1 MKKILLILLFV
12 FTLSGCELAF
22 EEPESIDDTEVEN
35 DALTQ
40 EEIES
45 LIEDAIDERESY
57 YMSEEDLTVLI
68 QSLIPSTL
76 SEDEIITIV
85 SSHVPTDLTETE
97 IEALITS
104 LLPEDRYETLYD
116 ATSLEDII
124 TDILESTRES
134 MVGVRNIQTEGGSSG
149 SGVIYKRDLNTLEG
163 QPHTYYVVTNHHVI
177 EDYESLEIVYE
188 KNGLL
193 YDIPFENI
201 TFLGSDAS
209 LDVAVLTFTSEK
221 NFTPIEFTDSYELEI
236 GELVFAVGNPLG
248 FTYYGTATMGIVSGT
263 SRFMSSGDFSSTV
276 IQHDASISPGNSG
289 GALLDIN
296 GKLIG
301 INNMKIDQDQAA
313 NLGFAI
319 PSNTV
324 ERAISEIEDI
334 GEVIRP
340 FLGISSQVYYSGCDQ
355 ERGACIET
363 LVEGGVAENTDL
375 QVGDI
380 ITGFKYE
387 NDTEFM
393 EVYNFNNLLEYIINS
408 QVGDRVII
416 RYIRDETT
424 YETNVVTLDVRPEE
438 ETTE

>member
-1 MKKILLILLFV
+1 MKKILLLLFLV
-12 FTLSGCELAF
+12 FTLSGCEFAF
-22 EEPESIDDTEVEN
+22 EETDGINDTPTEN
-35 DALTQ
+35 DPLTQ
-40 EEIES
+40 EEIEA

-57 YMSEEDLTVLI
+57 YMSEEDLAALI
-68 QSLIPSTL
+68 ETLIPSTL
-76 SEDEIITIV
+76 TEEEIITIIT
-85 SSHVPTDLTETE
+85 SYVPTDLTENE
-97 IEALITS
+97 LEALIST
-104 LLPEDRYETLYD
+104 LLPEDRYQTVYD
-116 ATSLEDII
+116 ASTVEDII
-124 TDILESTRES
+124 IFVLESTRES
-134 MVGVRNIQTEGGSSG
+134 IVGVRNIQTEGGSSG
-149 SGVIYKRDLNTLEG
+149 SGVIYKQDMNPLEG

-177 EDYESLEIVYE
+177 ENYESLEIVYE

-193 YDIPFENI
+193 FDIPFEDI

-209 LDVAVLTFTSEK
+209 LDVAVLTFTSAK
-221 NFTPIEFTDSYELEI
+221 NFTPIEFADSYDLAL

-263 SRFMSSGDFSSTV
+263 SRFMSSGEFSSTV

-301 INNMKIDQDQAA
+301 INHMKIDQAQAA
-313 NLGFAI
+313 NIGFAI

-324 ERAISEIEDI
+324 ERAIDEIEDI

-355 ERGACIET
+355 ERGACVET
-363 LVEGGVAENTDL
+363 LVEGGVAENTEL

-408 QVGDRVII
+408 RVGDRVII
-416 RYIRDETT
+416 RYIRDDVT
-424 YETNVVTLDVRPEE
+424 YESSVATLDVRPEE
-438 ETTE
+438 ETNE

>member
-12 FTLSGCELAF
+12 FTLSGCDFAF
-22 EEPESIDDTEVEN
+22 EDADTTDQTPAEDET
-35 DALTQ
+35 LTQ
-40 EEIES
+40 EEIEA

-57 YMSEEDLTVLI
+57 YMSEEDLTTLI
-68 QSLIPSTL
+68 ESLIPSTL
-76 SEDEIITIV
+76 SEEEIITIV
-85 SSHVPTDLTETE
+85 TSYVPTELTENE
-97 IEALITS
+97 IEALIVS
-104 LLPEDRYETLYD
+104 LLPEDRYEAVYD
-116 ATSLEDII
+116 ASNVEDMI
-124 TDILESTRES
+124 THILETTRES
-134 MVGVRNIQTEGGSSG
+134 MVGVRNIQAENGSSG
-149 SGVIYKRDLNTLEG
+149 SGVIYKQDMNPLEG

-193 YDIPFENI
+193 FDIPFEDI

-209 LDVAVLTFTSEK
+209 LDVAVLTFTSER
-221 NFTPIEFTDSYELEI
+221 NFTPIEFADSYQLSL

-263 SRFMSSGDFSSTV
+263 SRFMSSGEFSSTV

-301 INNMKIDQDQAA
+301 INHMKIDQAQAA
-313 NLGFAI
+313 NIGFAI

-324 ERAISEIEDI
+324 ERAINEIEDI

-340 FLGISSQVYYSGCDQ
+340 FLGISSQVYYSGCGQ
-355 ERGACIET
+355 ERGACVET

-408 QVGDRVII
+408 RVGDRVII
-416 RYIRDETT
+416 RYIRDDVT
-424 YETNVVTLDVRPEE
+424 YETSVATLDVRPEE
-438 ETTE
+438 QSTE